1 MLQSN
6 IIILSNMINLRRA
19 DEKSLQ
25 DRPIS
30 GLYYPNLNAHYR
42 SFRFSSNNACDM
54 AYNIYIKN
62 VLRNVN
68 IFIKYVYLYILLRIA
83 LRSLSLLFYRYY
95 SIISLWWYLVIIILA
110 TL

>member
-1 MLQSN
+1 
-6 IIILSNMINLRRA
+6 MINPRRTG
-19 DEKSLQ
+19 EKSLQ

-30 GLYYPNLNAHYR
+30 GLYDLNLNAHYR
-42 SFRFSSNNACDM
+42 FFRFSSNNACDM
-54 AYNIYIKN
+54 AYNIYKN

-68 IFIKYVYLYILLRIA
+68 IFIKYVNLYILLRIA

-95 SIISLWWYLVIIILA
+95 SIIFLWWYLVIIILA

>member
-1 MLQSN
+1 
-6 IIILSNMINLRRA
+6 MINPRRA
-19 DEKSLQ
+19 GEKSLQ
-25 DRPIS
+25 ERPIS
-30 GLYYPNLNAHYR
+30 DLYDPNLNAHYR
-42 SFRFSSNNACDM
+42 SFRFSFNNACDM
-54 AYNIYIKN
+54 AYNIYKN

-68 IFIKYVYLYILLRIA
+68 IFIKYVYLCILLRIA